1 MEANS
6 HSGKG
11 WEKFTQE
18 VIELVA
24 QKRTN
29 GVVFMAWGT
38 PAQNRVKGVELEASD
53 PEAAA

>member
-38 PAQNRVKGVELEASD
+38 PA
-53 PEAAA
+53 

>member
-29 GVVFMAWGT
+29 GVVFMAWGNAGT
-38 PAQNRVKGVELEASD
+38 ESRQRG
-53 PEAAA
+53 